1 MNRKNAQSLPSANRS
16 NLEAFHG
23 LAEIC
28 LSSAER
34 LTALNLASTR
44 EMLDETVAASMQRT
58 AKEDNSG
65 FNFPQFAFVQPNLEK
80 AIAYSRS
87 AYEILLESQQEI
99 IQSLSSQLTSMNTN
113 FKVPGDWSAP
123 FDMFTKGMQEV
134 SSLTKKNASAT
145 TEAAQSAIAET
156 LSKLAKVA

>member
-1 MNRKNAQSLPSANRS
+1 MNHKNTQSQPSANLS

-23 LAEIC
+23 LTEIC

-44 EMLDETVAASMQRT
+44 EMLDDTLAASRHRPPKGNDS
-58 AKEDNSG
+58 A
-65 FNFPQFAFVQPNLEK
+65 FNLTQFAFVQPNLEK

-87 AYEILLESQQEI
+87 AYEILLESQQEF

>member
-1 MNRKNAQSLPSANRS
+1 MNHKNTQSLPSANRS

-34 LTALNLASTR
+34 LTALNLATTR
-44 EMLDETVAASMQRT
+44 EMLDETVAVSMQRT

-65 FNFPQFAFVQPNLEK
+65 FNFPQMAFVQPSLEK

-99 IQSLSSQLTSMNTN
+99 IQSLSSFTSMNAN

-156 LSKLAKVA
+156 RSKLAKVA

>member
-1 MNRKNAQSLPSANRS
+1 MNRKNSLSLPSANRS

-23 LAEIC
+23 LAEIY

-44 EMLDETVAASMQRT
+44 EMLDDSVAASMQRPP
-58 AKEDNSG
+58 KGDNSG
-65 FNFPQFAFVQPNLEK
+65 FNFPQIAFVQPSLEK
-80 AIAYSRS
+80 AIAYTRS

-113 FKVPGDWSAP
+113 FKAPAAWSAP
-123 FDMFTKGMQEV
+123 FEMFTKGMEEV
-134 SSLTKKNASAT
+134 SSLAKKNASAT
-145 TEAAQSAIAET
+145 TEATKSALTET
-156 LSKLAKVA
+156 LSKLSKAA